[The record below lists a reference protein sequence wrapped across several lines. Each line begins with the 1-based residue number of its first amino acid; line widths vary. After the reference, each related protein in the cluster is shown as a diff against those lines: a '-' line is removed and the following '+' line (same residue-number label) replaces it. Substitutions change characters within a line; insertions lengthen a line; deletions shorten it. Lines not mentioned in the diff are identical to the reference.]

1 MSNFLDEISWFMNL
15 WKPDHRAEDA
25 VFDLMVKDIQQ
36 NLKEQKESPQETLTA
51 DNFFAE
57 VQNSQEKANQ
67 KYLESRK
74 KKLWDKKT
82 LIKNVQDALKEAVNS
97 GSNYIMIECDCR
109 DTAEINLMPVK
120 EYLTS
125 LGFNA
130 NSLVSDTVTG
140 ALGHY
145 WYIKGHLRKCVN

>member
-51 DNFFAE
+51 DNFFDKIKK
-57 VQNSQEKANQ
+57 SKDRLRQEQIEYRDK
-67 KYLESRK
+67 RR
-74 KKLWDKKT
+74 WDKET
-82 LIKNVQDALKEAVNS
+82 LEKKVQDALKESAS
-97 GSNYIMIECDCR
+97 QGSNYIMIECD
-109 DTAEINLMPVK
+109 DSTTGDVNLKKVK
-120 EYLTS
+120 DYLYS

-130 NSLVSDTVTG
+130 SNLRVDSLTG
-140 ALGHY
+140 CFGCY
-145 WYIKGHLRKCVN
+145 WYIKGHLSKCVD

>member
-1 MSNFLDEISWFMNL
+1 MGKILDNIIWWMNAFQS
-15 WKPDHRAEDA
+15 DHRAEDA
-25 VFDLMVKDIQQ
+25 VFDLMVEDIQQ
-36 NLKEQKESPQETLTA
+36 KLKEQEEPPQETLTA

-140 ALGHY
+140 ALGYY
-145 WYIKGHLRKCVN
+145 WYIKGHLSKCVN